1 MAEANPTFSAST
13 ASARHAPGPLGNNM
27 LSALEAILD
36 PATLTLSL
44 WLVSAGIE
52 GQPLPPYLI
61 LGVIVFS
68 ITFPGPSRLQ
78 FSIKRLIFDVL
89 YSWFWVALLL
99 FFLGFATGYI
109 AEFSSHALI
118 TWLWVAPMSQIGAHL
133 ALRAAAPY
141 LLMLQGPA
149 QRAIIVGMNEQGIAL
164 AGRIHETRYSRIEL
178 SGFFDDRNQDR
189 LYEATQGI
197 KHGIK
202 HGAKYGT
209 ANGTTPGAVQ
219 EAARET
225 RGARATGE
233 TWHGNPY
240 EARHERGRLL
250 GRLRELPDFVKEN
263 RIQFIYLSLPMASQP
278 RILHV
283 LDELKDTTASIYFVP
298 DMFITDLIQGRSG
311 SVCGTPV
318 ISVCESP
325 FTGSSGLIKRAS
337 DIILSLLILMLIAPL
352 LLLIALAIKLDSPG
366 PIIFKQRRY
375 GLDGEEI
382 LVYKFRSMRVCEDGD
397 TIRQAHKGD
406 ARITRIGAFLRRNSL
421 DELPQFV
428 NVLQGRMSIVGP
440 RPHAVAHNEIYRN
453 LIKGYMIRHKVKPGI
468 TGWAQ
473 VNGYRGET
481 RTLDKMQARID
492 HDLDYLRN
500 WSLRLDL
507 HIILKTILVVLKDR
521 GVY

>member
-13 ASARHAPGPLGNNM
+13 ASARQAQGPLGNNM

-36 PATLTLSL
+36 PATLSLSL

-68 ITFPGPSRLQ
+68 ITFPGASRLQ

-109 AEFSSHALI
+109 AEFSSHALT
-118 TWLWVAPMSQIGAHL
+118 TWLWVAPMSQIGVHL
-133 ALRAAAPY
+133 ILRAAAPY

-149 QRAIIVGMNEQGIAL
+149 QRAIIVGMNEQGMAL

-178 SGFFDDRNQDR
+178 SGFFDDRSQDR
-189 LYEATQGI
+189 LYEATRGATRGVMQGVTQGI
-197 KHGIK
+197 TQGITQVTQE
-202 HGAKYGT
+202 YG
-209 ANGTTPGAVQ
+209 GL
-219 EAARET
+219 RET
-225 RGARATGE
+225 Q
-233 TWHGNPY
+233 H
-240 EARHERGRLL
+240 EAQRGRLL

-311 SVCGTPV
+311 SVCGMPV

-325 FTGSSGLIKRAS
+325 FTGSNGLIKRAS

-352 LLLIALAIKLDSPG
+352 LLLIAIAIKLDSPG

-397 TIRQAHKGD
+397 TIRQAQKGD
-406 ARITRIGAFLRRNSL
+406 ARITRIGAFLRKNSL

-507 HIILKTILVVLKDR
+507 HIILKTILVILKDR
-521 GVY
+521 AAY

>member
-13 ASARHAPGPLGNNM
+13 ASPRHAPGPLGNNM

-36 PATLTLSL
+36 PAALTLSL

-68 ITFPGPSRLQ
+68 ITFPGASRLQ

-109 AEFSSHALI
+109 AEFSSHALT
-118 TWLWVAPMSQIGAHL
+118 TWLWVAPASQIGAHL

-164 AGRIHETRYSRIEL
+164 AGRIRETRYSRIEL
-178 SGFFDDRNQDR
+178 SGFFDDRNPDR
-189 LYEATQGI
+189 LQEATQRVS
-197 KHGIK
+197 HGEVSGRGNEPGDEIW
-202 HGAKYGT
+202 HE
-209 ANGTTPGAVQ
+209 NG
-219 EAARET
+219 
-225 RGARATGE
+225 
-233 TWHGNPY
+233 Y
-240 EARHERGRLL
+240 EARQEAQRGRLL

-311 SVCGTPV
+311 SVCGMPV

-325 FTGSSGLIKRAS
+325 FTGSNGFIKRAS
-337 DIILSLLILMLIAPL
+337 DIILSLLILILIAPL
-352 LLLIALAIKLDSPG
+352 LLLIAIAIKLDSPG
-366 PIIFKQRRY
+366 PVIFKQRRY

-397 TIRQAHKGD
+397 TIRQARKGD
-406 ARITRIGAFLRRNSL
+406 ERITRIGAFLRKNSL

-500 WSLRLDL
+500 WSLRLDMR
-507 HIILKTILVVLKDR
+507 IILKTILVVLKDR
-521 GVY
+521 AAY

>member
-13 ASARHAPGPLGNNM
+13 VPSGHAKGPLGNNM
-27 LSALEAILD
+27 LSAVEAILD
-36 PATLTLSL
+36 PAALTLSL
-44 WLVSAGIE
+44 WLVSVGIE
-52 GQPLPPYLI
+52 GELLPPYLI
-61 LGVIVFS
+61 LAVIVFS
-68 ITFPGPSRLQ
+68 ITFPGTSRLQ
-78 FSIKRLIFDVL
+78 STITEVVIDVL
-89 YSWFWVALLL
+89 YSWFWVVLLL

-109 AEFSSHALI
+109 AEFSSQTLI
-118 TWLWVAPMSQIGAHL
+118 TWLWAAPLSQIGAHL
-133 ALRAAAPY
+133 ALRSAAPF
-141 LLMLQGPA
+141 LLMLQGPP
-149 QRAIIVGMNEQGIAL
+149 QRAIIVGMNEQGVAL
-164 AGRIHETRYSRIEL
+164 ASRIQQTRYSRIEL
-178 SGFFDDRNQDR
+178 SGYFDDRAPSR
-189 LYEATQGI
+189 LYET
-197 KHGIK
+197 KHG
-202 HGAKYGT
+202 
-209 ANGTTPGAVQ
+209 Q
-219 EAARET
+219 
-225 RGARATGE
+225 
-233 TWHGNPY
+233 
-240 EARHERGRLL
+240 LL
-250 GRLRELPDFVKEN
+250 GRLRELPYFVKEN
-263 RIQFIYLSLPMASQP
+263 RIQYIYLSLPMASQP

-311 SVCGTPV
+311 TVCGTPV

-325 FTGSSGLIKRAS
+325 FTGSNGVIKRAS
-337 DIILSLLILMLIAPL
+337 DIVLSLLILTLISPL
-352 LLLIALAIKLDSPG
+352 LLLIAAAIKLDSPG

-397 TIRQAHKGD
+397 TIQQAQKND
-406 ARITRIGAFLRRNSL
+406 NRVTRIGAFLRRNSL

-507 HIILKTILVVLKDR
+507 HIIVKTILVVLRDR
-521 GVY
+521 AAY

>member
-13 ASARHAPGPLGNNM
+13 VATHTQGPLGNNM
-27 LSALEAILD
+27 LSAVEAILD
-36 PATLTLSL
+36 PAALALSL

-52 GQPLPPYLI
+52 GELLPPYLI
-61 LGVIVFS
+61 LAVIVFS
-68 ITFPGPSRLQ
+68 ITFPGTSRLQ
-78 FSIKRLIFDVL
+78 FSIKRLVFDVL
-89 YSWFWVALLL
+89 YSWFWVTLLL
-99 FFLGFATGYI
+99 LFLGFATGYI
-109 AEFSSHALI
+109 AEFSSQALI
-118 TWLWVAPMSQIGAHL
+118 TWLWVAPLSQIGAHL
-133 ALRAAAPY
+133 ALRASAPY
-141 LLMLQGPA
+141 LLMLQEPR
-149 QRAIIVGMNEQGIAL
+149 RAIIVGLNEQGAAL
-164 AGRIHETRYSRIEL
+164 ASRIHETRYSKIEL
-178 SGFFDDRNQDR
+178 SGFFDDRDQSR
-189 LYEATQGI
+189 L
-197 KHGIK
+197 
-202 HGAKYGT
+202 
-209 ANGTTPGAVQ
+209 N
-219 EAARET
+219 
-225 RGARATGE
+225 RAE
-233 TWHGNPY
+233 NSQ
-240 EARHERGRLL
+240 LL
-250 GRLRELPDFVKEN
+250 GRLRELPDFVKEH

-298 DMFITDLIQGRSG
+298 DMFVTDLIQGRSG
-311 SVCGTPV
+311 TVCGTPV

-325 FTGSSGLIKRAS
+325 FTGSNGIIKRAS
-337 DIILSLLILMLIAPL
+337 DIVLSLLILTLISPL

-382 LVYKFRSMRVCEDGD
+382 LVYKFRSMRVCEDGE
-397 TIRQAHKGD
+397 TIRQARKGD
-406 ARITRIGAFLRRNSL
+406 ARITRIGAFLRKNSL
-421 DELPQFV
+421 DELPQFI

-507 HIILKTILVVLKDR
+507 HIILKTIMVVFRDR
-521 GVY
+521 AAY

>member
-1 MAEANPTFSAST
+1 M
-13 ASARHAPGPLGNNM
+13 
-27 LSALEAILD
+27 
-36 PATLTLSL
+36 
-44 WLVSAGIE
+44 
-52 GQPLPPYLI
+52 
-61 LGVIVFS
+61 
-68 ITFPGPSRLQ
+68 
-78 FSIKRLIFDVL
+78 
-89 YSWFWVALLL
+89 
-99 FFLGFATGYI
+99 
-109 AEFSSHALI
+109 
-118 TWLWVAPMSQIGAHL
+118 
-133 ALRAAAPY
+133 
-141 LLMLQGPA
+141 
-149 QRAIIVGMNEQGIAL
+149 AL
-164 AGRIHETRYSRIEL
+164 AGRIHETPYSRIDL
-178 SGFFDDRNQDR
+178 SGFFDDRSQDR
-189 LYEATQGI
+189 LQEAVRGATQ
-197 KHGIK
+197 
-202 HGAKYGT
+202 
-209 ANGTTPGAVQ
+209 
-219 EAARET
+219 
-225 RGARATGE
+225 RATGE
-233 TWHGNPY
+233 VTHGAAQGVTQEY
-240 EARHERGRLL
+240 GGLHEAQHEAQRGRLL

-311 SVCGTPV
+311 SVCGMPV

-325 FTGSSGLIKRAS
+325 FTGSSGVIKRAS

-352 LLLIALAIKLDSPG
+352 LLLIAIAIKLDSPG

-397 TIRQAHKGD
+397 TIRQAQKGD
-406 ARITRIGAFLRRNSL
+406 ARITRIGAFLRKNSL

-492 HDLDYLRN
+492 HDLDYLHN

-507 HIILKTILVVLKDR
+507 RIILKTILVVLKDR

>member
-1 MAEANPTFSAST
+1 MAEANPAFSAATVS
-13 ASARHAPGPLGNNM
+13 ASHPGSLGNNM
-27 LSALEAILD
+27 LSAVEAILD
-36 PATLTLSL
+36 PAMLTLSL

-68 ITFPGPSRLQ
+68 ITFPGASRLQ
-78 FSIKRLIFDVL
+78 FSLKRLIFDVL

-109 AEFSSHALI
+109 AEFSSHALM

-133 ALRAAAPY
+133 ALRAGAPY
-141 LLMLQGPA
+141 LLMLQGPP

-164 AGRIHETRYSRIEL
+164 AGRIHGTRYSRIDL
-178 SGFFDDRNQDR
+178 AGFFDDRNQDR
-189 LYEATQGI
+189 L
-197 KHGIK
+197 
-202 HGAKYGT
+202 
-209 ANGTTPGAVQ
+209 Q
-219 EAARET
+219 EVT
-225 RGARATGE
+225 RGIT
-233 TWHGNPY
+233 HGT
-240 EARHERGRLL
+240 RHGQLL

-311 SVCGTPV
+311 SVCGMPV

-337 DIILSLLILMLIAPL
+337 DIILSLLILTLIAPL
-352 LLLIALAIKLDSPG
+352 LLLIAIVIKLDSPG
-366 PIIFKQRRY
+366 PVIFKQRRY

-382 LVYKFRSMRVCEDGD
+382 LVYKFRSMRVCEDGE
-397 TIRQAHKGD
+397 TIRQAQRGD

-507 HIILKTILVVLKDR
+507 HIILKTILVVLRDR
-521 GVY
+521 GA